1 MSKAEPNVVPL
12 CDVLLVLLIIFMV
25 ITPLVQKGIDV
36 KLPETQADASGG
48 QPSGLVVLTVQ
59 KNDTILINKDPI
71 ELRMLLEELRR
82 IYSTRQDKTIFVRA
96 EAKLPFG
103 KVMEVMDIAKGAG
116 IDVLGL
122 IPEYIEEQTSALRS
136 RESETNETSSGPV
149 GVFPPLC
156 RPAGRPGGRRP
167 SLPRGYLPEVPG
179 LAGRRGGLFPQAR
192 GRRPA
197 EGRLP

>member
-36 KLPETQADASGG
+36 KLPETQSDSSGG
-48 QPSGLVVLTVQ
+48 QPTGLVVLTVQ

-82 IYSTRQDKTIFVRA
+82 IYSTRQDKTIFIRA
-96 EAKLPFG
+96 EAKLPFS

-122 IPEYIEEQTSALRS
+122 IPEYIEE
-136 RESETNETSSGPV
+136 
-149 GVFPPLC
+149 
-156 RPAGRPGGRRP
+156 
-167 SLPRGYLPEVPG
+167 
-179 LAGRRGGLFPQAR
+179 
-192 GRRPA
+192 
-197 EGRLP
+197 